1 MSGGNVRT
9 PSHCSETVDLVC
21 YKTVAGQVTFPLSGH
36 CLGLGDFLCRASSAS
51 NASIPKK
58 GASEG
63 EMYRQWGI
71 SER

>member
-58 GASEG
+58 VLLKERCTDNG
-63 EMYRQWGI
+63 E
-71 SER
+71 